1 MGLQLNPY
9 DMCVSDKGIN
19 GKYCTIECY
28 VDDNKFSHVEQDIID
43 DVIINVKGRFPGLT
57 VTKGNKH
64 TFSGIKTRHLNNRRI
79 AINIKKYIT

>member
-43 DVIINVKGRFPGLT
+43 DVISKVEDRFPVITLA
-57 VTKGNKH
+57 KGNVN
-64 TFSGIKTRHLNNRRI
+64 TFLGIKISYLKNRRI
-79 AINIKKYIT
+79 AINMKEYII